1 MASLRLQPAQPVN
14 AHFFGYNLE
23 TYATSGVEL
32 AFNDTAG
39 LALARALHLGAL
51 RYPGGTVSNIWDVRD
66 GRFVQPPAPIG
77 KTYERVWLPFFPK
90 VAAFAAGTFS
100 GASFLGGLGGEA
112 RRALWCLN
120 VFSANASESCEQ
132 ARRPFA
138 APPSPELKVP
148 PPDPAFASAAPPHL
162 AAPRGPHHHLTPAR
176 RAGATPRA
184 QIRYISEL
192 PGQQADG
199 VLLELGNE
207 LYEPGQGLP
216 RFRSA
221 EEYAE
226 AMRPIVACA
235 RRLMPRA
242 KVAAVGWT
250 DSPDGW
256 NRALRP

>member
-162 AAPRGPHHHLTPAR
+162 AAPRGPHHQTTTSPRLDAPAR
-176 RAGATPRA
+176 PRARRSVTSASCRASRPTACSSSWGTSSTSRARACRAFAPRRSTPR
-184 QIRYISEL
+184 RCGPL
-192 PGQQADG
+192 WP
-199 VLLELGNE
+199 
-207 LYEPGQGLP
+207 
-216 RFRSA
+216 
-221 EEYAE
+221 
-226 AMRPIVACA
+226 A
-235 RRLMPRA
+235 R
-242 KVAAVGWT
+242 V
-250 DSPDGW
+250 D
-256 NRALRP
+256 